1 LAASGSD
8 AATAHAPI
16 KIAVI
21 GERVGRGT
29 GESYRKSRGAS
40 RAKYLCAGQ

>member
-1 LAASGSD
+1 VAM
-8 AATAHAPI
+8 
-16 KIAVI
+16 

-29 GESYRKSRGAS
+29 GESYRKSRSAS